1 MPSARSLFLE
11 RMHALET
18 STSIDAVTNKA
29 LTDKAHNDVAK
40 MLRNGLA
47 VVGFAALED
56 FVKSRTSEVLSE
68 IGSSGVPFHD
78 LPEGLRIATTYE
90 AITALSYQLSLRPK
104 TDRITYFQ
112 DHAQKLASTAST
124 AYDLTPL
131 AFGYSQANL
140 QEDVVKEILKSFL
153 ITDPWGQMTQLA
165 SRLGLAALP
174 LNETFKGAALRR
186 HRAAHVAH
194 ADTPQTDLAQ
204 YVKEALAIAI
214 GFDTLLTRSLGCI
227 RAHDRNYLTSRTSI
241 NSASIKIR
249 SIRSAGTVWKEF
261 IEGRRTAVK
270 VETDLAQLLP
280 SARTR
285 ARSAKDLLIQFGSRG
300 EVVLWECN

>member
-1 MPSARSLFLE
+1 MPSAKDLFLE
-11 RMHALET
+11 RMHALER
-18 STSIDAVTNKA
+18 SASIEAVTNKT

-56 FVKSRTSEVLSE
+56 FVKSRSSEVLSE
-68 IGSSGVPFHD
+68 IGSTGIPFHE
-78 LPEGLRIATTYE
+78 LPEKLKIATTVGS
-90 AITALSYQLSLRPK
+90 IKALSYQLNLRPP
-104 TDRITYFQ
+104 TDQITYVQ
-112 DHAQKLASTAST
+112 EHAQKLASTGST

-131 AFGYSQANL
+131 AFGYSEANL
-140 QEDVVKEILKSFL
+140 KDEGVKEILKSFL
-153 ITDPWGQMTQLA
+153 INDPWGQMTQLA

-186 HRAAHVAH
+186 HRAAHVGH

-214 GFDTLLTRSLGCI
+214 GFDTLLTRSLGHI
-227 RAHDRNYLTSRTSI
+227 RAHDRNYLAGRSSI
-241 NSASIKIR
+241 SSTSIKIR
-249 SIRSAGTVWKEF
+249 SIRSVGAVWKEF

-270 VETDLAQLLP
+270 VETDRTQLLTA
-280 SARTR
+280 ARAR
-285 ARSAKDLLIQFGSRG
+285 ARSQKNLLVQFGNTG
-300 EVVLWECN
+300 EVLFWECN

>member
-1 MPSARSLFLE
+1 MPSAKSLFLE

-18 STSIDAVTNKA
+18 STSIEAVTNKTLA
-29 LTDKAHNDVAK
+29 DKAHNDVAK

-68 IGSSGVPFHD
+68 IGSSGVPFRD
-78 LPEGLRIATTYE
+78 LPEGLRVATTYE

-104 TDRITYFQ
+104 TDRISYFQ

-140 QEDVVKEILKSFL
+140 QEDVVRDILKSFL

-165 SRLGLAALP
+165 SRLGLVALP

-214 GFDTLLTRSLGCI
+214 GFDTLLSRSLGCI
-227 RAHDRNYLTSRTSI
+227 RTHDQNYLAGRTPIS
-241 NSASIKIR
+241 STSIKIR
-249 SIRSAGTVWKEF
+249 SIRNAGAVWKEF
-261 IEGRRTAVK
+261 IEGRRKAVK
-270 VETDLAQLLP
+270 VETDLSPLLTA
-280 SARTR
+280 ARTR
-285 ARSAKDLLIQFGSRG
+285 AISANDLLVQFGKRG

>member
-1 MPSARSLFLE
+1 MPSAKSLFLE

-18 STSIDAVTNKA
+18 SASIEAVTNKT
-29 LTDKAHNDVAK
+29 LTDKAHNDVAR

-56 FVKSRTSEVLSE
+56 FVKSRTSEVLGE
-68 IGSSGVPFHD
+68 IGSTGIPFRD

-104 TDRITYFQ
+104 ADRITYFQ

-140 QEDVVKEILKSFL
+140 QEDAVKEILKSFL
-153 ITDPWGQMTQLA
+153 INDPWGQMTQLA

-186 HRAAHVAH
+186 HRAAHIAH

-214 GFDTLLTRSLGCI
+214 GFDTLLTRSLGHI
-227 RAHDRNYLTSRTSI
+227 RAHDRNYLTGRTSI
-241 NSASIKIR
+241 SSASIKIR
-249 SIRSAGTVWKEF
+249 SIRRTGTVWKEF
-261 IEGRRTAVK
+261 IEGRSAAVK
-270 VETDLAQLLP
+270 VERDLAQLLP
-280 SARTR
+280 ATRTR
-285 ARSAKDLLIQFGSRG
+285 AISAKDLLVQFGSNG